1 MYTMK
6 KWITS
11 LFLIA
16 AILFGL
22 MGAEVYAPQDVKG
35 ASRYDQVLYFPFSR
49 YPETGDHIKDAV
61 AAGHSDVCTIDRAGG
76 DERREES
83 LKGVPTK
90 RGYDRD
96 EWPMAVCE
104 EGGTG
109 ADIRYVTPSDN
120 RGAGSWVGN
129 QMSGYSDGTRVLF
142 IVQ

>member
-11 LFLIA
+11 LFLTA

-61 AAGHSDVCTIDRAGG
+61 AAGHSDVCTIDRAGA
-76 DERREES
+76 DERQGGVF
-83 LKGVPTK
+83 KG
-90 RGYDRD
+90 GSY
-96 EWPMAVCE
+96 E
-104 EGGTG
+104 TG
-109 ADIRYVTPSDN
+109 V
-120 RGAGSWVGN
+120 
-129 QMSGYSDGTRVLF
+129 
-142 IVQ
+142 